1 MSIPVWAEN
10 AICCLAVT
18 PGERVGVLV
27 DEPLIDAGLRVC
39 DAVHAAHA
47 HATMTVI
54 PDVARPMA
62 TPDTPFVASLAELD
76 ALVFWI
82 ASTTP
87 SEFGNHRQSIY
98 AKAQET
104 GTRIAFGAE
113 IDQAILDNEL
123 SADYGAVRDLS
134 RAMLARIGDARRVRV
149 TSPGGTDC
157 TFDLEGRSWLI
168 DDGGLGTRAAMG
180 NLPAGEIYIAPI
192 RTGADGVVVVDRSIA
207 VRGIGLVG
215 EPIRFTY
222 EQGRIVRIEG
232 GAEADRVREVIEE
245 AGEGADT
252 IAELGIGTN
261 AAARLTGSIITD
273 EKVLGTAHVAFG
285 DNRGSYGG
293 DNAAAIHIDGVIA
306 DASILVDDEVV
317 IEKGVVR

>member
-10 AICCLAVT
+10 AIRCLAVT

-27 DEPLIDAGLRVC
+27 DEPLCEAGLRVC
-39 DAVHAAHA
+39 DAAYAAHA
-47 HATMTVI
+47 RATLTVI
-54 PDVARPMA
+54 PDVARPIDA
-62 TPDTPFVASLAELD
+62 PDAPFVASLSEID

-82 ASTTP
+82 ASTSP
-87 SEFGNHRQSIY
+87 PEFGNHRRPIY
-98 AKAQET
+98 EKAQET

-123 SADYGAVRDLS
+123 SADYGAVRELS
-134 RAMLARIGDARRVRV
+134 HAMLARIGSTRHVRV

-157 TFDLEGRSWLI
+157 TFDLEGRSWLV
-168 DDGGLGTRAAMG
+168 DDGGLGRRAAMG
-180 NLPAGEIYIAPI
+180 NLPAGEIYIAPV

-207 VRGIGLVG
+207 LRGMGLLKD
-215 EPIRFTY
+215 PIRFTY
-222 EQGRIVRIEG
+222 EQGRIVEIEG
-232 GAEADRVREVIEE
+232 GEEAERVRQVIED

-293 DNAAAIHIDGVIA
+293 DNAASIHIDGVIA

-317 IEKGVVR
+317 IEKGVVV

>member
-10 AICCLAVT
+10 AIRCLAVT

-27 DEPLIDAGLRVC
+27 DEPLIEAGLRVC
-39 DAVHAAHA
+39 DAAYAAHA

-54 PDVARPMA
+54 PDAARPIS
-62 TPDTPFVASLAELD
+62 TPDTPFVASMAELD

-87 SEFGNHRQSIY
+87 PEFGNHRQAIY
-98 AKAQET
+98 AKGQET

-123 SADYGAVRDLS
+123 SADYGAVRELS
-134 RAMLARIGDARRVRV
+134 RAMLARIGDAQRVRV

-157 TFDLEGRSWLI
+157 TFDLQGRSWLI
-168 DDGGLGTRAAMG
+168 DDGGLGRRAAMG
-180 NLPAGEIYIAPI
+180 NLPAGEIYIAPVKN
-192 RTGADGVVVVDRSIA
+192 GAEGVVVVDRSIA
-207 VRGIGLVG
+207 LRGIGLVD

-222 EQGRIVRIEG
+222 EQGRIVAIEG
-232 GAEADRVREVIEE
+232 GAEADRVRQVIEE

-293 DNAAAIHIDGVIA
+293 DNEAAIHIDGVIA
-306 DASILVDDEVV
+306 DASILVGDEVV